1 MNKIE
6 SKNFFDHVDEKVASG
21 LKTEII
27 PSVERVVD
35 NVHSEEAFASYLK
48 NLSTDFANCGIF
60 LCWAF
65 SFKYISAEKLSV
77 ELVEEEVKLL
87 RQKCLDLDVDFNKIV
102 TLVCRLLDNQYFM
115 NRFMKFVETYEKQY
129 TDEIVFEDKRHI
141 ISNLLKQLDFEFN
154 MLDSVAT
161 YLNQEDKYTTENLV
175 KVGNLIFES
184 ASSKNLFHLYDEF
197 NTDEEII
204 NHLSKSLDMLIFIK
218 GIIIAREYVDVLKH
232 NRNVYG
238 SANKIWLRAT
248 EYNSIEDWKE
258 SKVYEDVLAKAEEVF
273 EQLKAKIE
281 EHTKLVEPQ
290 KEENQETEDTKKL
303 NDFKVEDAEPEEVI
317 YELIN
322 NEFQGA
328 YNFFTFAID
337 DKEFLASYLAYIAQK
352 KADKKNV
359 ISDEA
364 REQILADIDE
374 FIFKFGTEYK
384 ERIHIIASDLPE
396 NERENIHRT
405 LNEIFNNMTVSDNR
419 LIEVILMYRKD
430 ESTISTWSHLFEILS
445 LIENQRISGSLHHL
459 HTYFK
464 ELLTNHIDGDNFAEI
479 VESLSKFES
488 LITLA
493 GRTREFLAKK

>member
-6 SKNFFDHVDEKVASG
+6 SKNFFDHVDEKIASG

-35 NVHSEEAFASYLK
+35 NVHSNEAFESYLK

-87 RQKCLDLDVDFNKIV
+87 RQKCLDLDADFNQIV
-102 TLVCRLLDNQYFM
+102 TLTYRLLDNQYFM
-115 NRFMKFVETYEKQY
+115 NRFMDFVEAYEKQY
-129 TDEIVFEDKRHI
+129 TDEIVFEDKRRI
-141 ISNLLKQLDFEFN
+141 ISNLLNHLDFEFN

-161 YLNQEDKYTTENLV
+161 YINQEDKYTTENLV
-175 KVGNLIFES
+175 KLGNLIFES
-184 ASSKNLFHLYDEF
+184 ASSKNLFHLYEEF

-204 NHLSKSLDMLIFIK
+204 NHISHALDMLVFIK
-218 GIIIAREYVDVLKH
+218 GIIIAREYVDVLKY
-232 NRNVYG
+232 NRSVYG
-238 SANKIWLRAT
+238 PYTNIWLRAV
-248 EYNSIEDWKE
+248 EYDNIEDWKE
-258 SKVYEDVLAKAEEVF
+258 SKVYEDILAKAEEVF
-273 EQLKAKIE
+273 EQAKAKIE

-290 KEENQETEDTKKL
+290 KEQEPEEPKKK

-352 KADKKNV
+352 KTDKKNV

-384 ERIHIIASDLPE
+384 DRINIIASDLPE
-396 NERENIHRT
+396 SERENIHQT
-405 LNEIFNNMTVSDNR
+405 LNEIFNNLIVSDNR

-459 HTYFK
+459 HTFFK
-464 ELLTNHIDGDNFAEI
+464 ELLTNHIDGDSFAEI